1 MKTDL
6 HIRYHL
12 RTKARMST
20 NAVIHANS
28 ADIAQLSFSEPKVNK
43 QGGKGVQIRYGGQSL
58 NLRLPKMAF
67 PAGLIQRED
76 AATKNVTYTLIAS
89 LKGCDPFARE
99 RSDDS
104 TIGPLYNFMLDLQEK
119 MIVWGTENSSKLFG
133 KKRSEESIRDSFK
146 NLLSVST
153 DKQGDEYVPNG
164 KYPPSLRLK
173 IPVYDG
179 RVDMDAVDGSMNP
192 YALTPDSLQ
201 SVFPKYVQA
210 NLVITGSVYIIGQAF
225 GVSWRVK
232 NSQVF
237 QPNRQS
243 AASVFSAED
252 VEPEVEEVVPE
263 EETQAEAAPPPPAS
277 GGGGG
282 GRRRRA
288 EA

>member
-1 MKTDL
+1 
-6 HIRYHL
+6 
-12 RTKARMST
+12 MST
-20 NAVIHANS
+20 NAVIHSSNAN
-28 ADIAQLSFSEPKVNK
+28 INEVSFTEVKVNK
-43 QGGKGVQIRYGGQSL
+43 QGGKGVQLRYGGQSL
-58 NLRLPKMAF
+58 QLRLPRISF
-67 PAGLIQRED
+67 PAGVIQRED
-76 AATKNVTYTLIAS
+76 PNTKNVTYTLIAS

-99 RSDDS
+99 RSEDPA
-104 TIGPLYNFMLDLQEK
+104 IGPLYNFMLDLQEK
-119 MIVWGTENSSKLFG
+119 MVAWGTENSAKLFG

-146 NLLSVST
+146 NILSVST

-201 SVFPKYVQA
+201 SVFQKYVQA
-210 NLVITGSVYIIGQAF
+210 NLVITGSVYIIGQSF

-237 QPNRQS
+237 QQSRQS
-243 AASVFSAED
+243 AASIFTA
-252 VEPEVEEVVPE
+252 E
-263 EETQAEAAPPPPAS
+263 EETPVEEQEAPVEAEESAPAPAPVAS

>member
-1 MKTDL
+1 
-6 HIRYHL
+6 
-12 RTKARMST
+12 MST
-20 NAVIHANS
+20 NAVIHSTNANIS
-28 ADIAQLSFSEPKVNK
+28 EVSFTEVKVNK
-43 QGGKGVQIRYGGQSL
+43 QGGKGVQMRYGGQPL
-58 NLRLPKMAF
+58 QLRLPRISF

-76 AATKNVTYTLIAS
+76 PNTKNVTYTLIAS

-99 RSDDS
+99 RSEDPA
-104 TIGPLYNFMLDLQEK
+104 IGPLYNFMLDLQEK
-119 MIVWGTENSSKLFG
+119 MVAWGTENSAKLFG

-146 NLLSVST
+146 NILSVST

-201 SVFPKYVQA
+201 SVFQKYVQA
-210 NLVITGSVYIIGQAF
+210 NLVITGSIYIIGQSF

-237 QPNRQS
+237 QQSRQS
-243 AASVFSAED
+243 AASIFTAED
-252 VEPEVEEVVPE
+252 VEPQVEESQEQETAAE
-263 EETQAEAAPPPPAS
+263 ESAPAPAPAAS

>member
-1 MKTDL
+1 MV
-6 HIRYHL
+6 
-12 RTKARMST
+12 A
-20 NAVIHANS
+20 
-28 ADIAQLSFSEPKVNK
+28 
-43 QGGKGVQIRYGGQSL
+43 
-58 NLRLPKMAF
+58 
-67 PAGLIQRED
+67 
-76 AATKNVTYTLIAS
+76 
-89 LKGCDPFARE
+89 
-99 RSDDS
+99 
-104 TIGPLYNFMLDLQEK
+104 
-119 MIVWGTENSSKLFG
+119 WGTENSAKLFG

-146 NLLSVST
+146 NILSVST

-201 SVFPKYVQA
+201 SVFQKYVQA
-210 NLVITGSVYIIGQAF
+210 NLVITGSVYIIGQSF

-237 QPNRQS
+237 QQSRQS
-243 AASVFSAED
+243 AASIFTA
-252 VEPEVEEVVPE
+252 E
-263 EETQAEAAPPPPAS
+263 EETPVEEQESPVEAEESAPAPAPAAS

>member
-1 MKTDL
+1 
-6 HIRYHL
+6 
-12 RTKARMST
+12 MST
-20 NAVIHANS
+20 NAVIHSTNANIS
-28 ADIAQLSFSEPKVNK
+28 EVSFTEVKVNK
-43 QGGKGVQIRYGGQSL
+43 QGGKGVQMRYGGQPL
-58 NLRLPKMAF
+58 QLRLPRISF

-76 AATKNVTYTLIAS
+76 PNTKNVTYTLIAS

-99 RSDDS
+99 RSEDPA
-104 TIGPLYNFMLDLQEK
+104 IGPLYNFMLDLQEK
-119 MIVWGTENSSKLFG
+119 MVAWGTENSAKLFG

-146 NLLSVST
+146 NILSVST

-201 SVFPKYVQA
+201 SVFQKYVQA
-210 NLVITGSVYIIGQAF
+210 NLVITGSVYIIGQSF

-237 QPNRQS
+237 QQSRQS
-243 AASVFSAED
+243 AASIFTAED
-252 VEPEVEEVVPE
+252 VEPQVEESQE
-263 EETQAEAAPPPPAS
+263 QETAAEEAAPAPAPAAS

>member
-1 MKTDL
+1 
-6 HIRYHL
+6 
-12 RTKARMST
+12 MST
-20 NAVIHANS
+20 NAVIHSTNANIS
-28 ADIAQLSFSEPKVNK
+28 EVSFTEVKVNK
-43 QGGKGVQIRYGGQSL
+43 QGGKGVQMRYGGQPL
-58 NLRLPKMAF
+58 QLRLPRISF

-76 AATKNVTYTLIAS
+76 PNTKNVTYTLIAS

-99 RSDDS
+99 RSEDPA
-104 TIGPLYNFMLDLQEK
+104 IGPLYNFMLDLQEK
-119 MIVWGTENSSKLFG
+119 MVAWGTENSAKLFG

-146 NLLSVST
+146 NILSVST

-201 SVFPKYVQA
+201 SVFQKYVQA
-210 NLVITGSVYIIGQAF
+210 NLVITGSVYIIGQSF

-237 QPNRQS
+237 QQSRQS
-243 AASVFSAED
+243 AASIFTAED
-252 VEPEVEEVVPE
+252 VEPQVEESQEQETAAE
-263 EETQAEAAPPPPAS
+263 ESAPAPAPAAS

>member
-1 MKTDL
+1 
-6 HIRYHL
+6 
-12 RTKARMST
+12 MST
-20 NAVIHANS
+20 NAVIHANT
-28 ADIAQLSFSEPKVNK
+28 ADIAQLTFSEPKVNK
-43 QGGKGVQIRYGGQSL
+43 QGGKGVQLRYGGQSL
-58 NLRLPKMAF
+58 QIRLPRMSF

-76 AATKNVTYTLIAS
+76 VNTKNVTYTLIAS
-89 LKGCDPFARE
+89 LKGCDPYGRE
-99 RSDDS
+99 RSTDPA
-104 TIGPLYNFMLDLQEK
+104 IGPLYNFMLDLQEK
-119 MIVWGTENSSKLFG
+119 MVAWGTENSSKLFG

-146 NLLSVST
+146 SLLSVST

-201 SVFPKYVQA
+201 SVFQKYVQA
-210 NLVITGSVYIIGQAF
+210 NLVITGSVYIIGQSF

-237 QPNRQS
+237 QQSRQS
-243 AASVFSAED
+243 AASIFTAED
-252 VEPEVEEVVPE
+252 AEAPVEESQE
-263 EETQAEAAPPPPAS
+263 APPAEEQVEESAPAAG

-288 EA
+288 QA

>member
-1 MKTDL
+1 
-6 HIRYHL
+6 
-12 RTKARMST
+12 MST
-20 NAVIHANS
+20 NAVIHANT
-28 ADIAQLSFSEPKVNK
+28 ADIAQLTFSEPKVNK
-43 QGGKGVQIRYGGQSL
+43 QGGKGVQLRYGGQSL
-58 NLRLPKMAF
+58 QIRLPRMSF

-76 AATKNVTYTLIAS
+76 PNTKNVTYTLIAS
-89 LKGCDPFARE
+89 LKGCDPYGRE
-99 RSDDS
+99 RSTD
-104 TIGPLYNFMLDLQEK
+104 TAIGPLYNFMLDLQEK
-119 MIVWGTENSSKLFG
+119 MVAWGTENSSKLFG

-146 NLLSVST
+146 SLLSVST

-201 SVFPKYVQA
+201 SVFQKYVQA
-210 NLVITGSVYIIGQAF
+210 NLVITGSVYIIGQSF

-237 QPNRQS
+237 QPSRQS
-243 AASVFSAED
+243 AASIFTAED
-252 VEPEVEEVVPE
+252 AEAPVEESQEAPPAE
-263 EETQAEAAPPPPAS
+263 EQAEESAPAAA

-288 EA
+288 QA

>member
-1 MKTDL
+1 
-6 HIRYHL
+6 
-12 RTKARMST
+12 MST
-20 NAVIHANS
+20 NAVIHSTNANIS
-28 ADIAQLSFSEPKVNK
+28 EVSFTEVKVNK
-43 QGGKGVQIRYGGQSL
+43 QGGKGVQLRYGGQPL
-58 NLRLPKMAF
+58 QLRLPRISF
-67 PAGLIQRED
+67 PAGVIQRED
-76 AATKNVTYTLIAS
+76 PNTKNVTYTLIAS

-99 RSDDS
+99 RSEDPA
-104 TIGPLYNFMLDLQEK
+104 IGPLYNFMLDLQEK
-119 MIVWGTENSSKLFG
+119 MVAWGTENSAKLFG

-146 NLLSVST
+146 NILSVST

-201 SVFPKYVQA
+201 SVFQKYVQA
-210 NLVITGSVYIIGQAF
+210 NLVITGSVYIIGQSF

-237 QPNRQS
+237 QQSRQS
-243 AASVFSAED
+243 AASIFTAED
-252 VEPEVEEVVPE
+252 VEPQVEESQE
-263 EETQAEAAPPPPAS
+263 QEAAAEESAPAPAPAAS

>member
-1 MKTDL
+1 
-6 HIRYHL
+6 
-12 RTKARMST
+12 MST
-20 NAVIHANS
+20 NAVIHSTNANIS
-28 ADIAQLSFSEPKVNK
+28 EVSFSEPKINK
-43 QGGKGVQIRYGGQSL
+43 QGGKGVQMRYGGQSL
-58 NLRLPKMAF
+58 QLRLPRISF

-76 AATKNVTYTLIAS
+76 PTTKNMSYTLIAS

-99 RSDDS
+99 RSDDP

-119 MIVWGTENSSKLFG
+119 MIAWGTENSSKLFG

-146 NLLSVST
+146 TILSVST

-201 SVFPKYVQA
+201 SVFQKYVQA
-210 NLVITGSVYIIGQAF
+210 NLVITGSVYIIGQSF

-237 QPNRQS
+237 QQTRQS
-243 AASVFSAED
+243 AASIFTAED
-252 VEPEVEEVVPE
+252 SEAPV
-263 EETQAEAAPPPPAS
+263 EETQEEEQENQPEAQEVPPAA

-288 EA
+288 QA

>member
-1 MKTDL
+1 
-6 HIRYHL
+6 
-12 RTKARMST
+12 MST
-20 NAVIHANS
+20 NAVIHASN
-28 ADIAQLSFSEPKVNK
+28 ANINEISFTEVKVNK
-43 QGGKGVQIRYGGQSL
+43 QGGKGVQMRYGGQSL
-58 NLRLPKMAF
+58 QLRLPRISF

-76 AATKNVTYTLIAS
+76 PNTRNVTYTLIAS

-99 RSDDS
+99 RSEDPA
-104 TIGPLYNFMLDLQEK
+104 IGPLYNFMLDLQEK
-119 MIVWGTENSSKLFG
+119 MITWGTENSAKLFG

-146 NLLSVST
+146 NMLSVST

-201 SVFPKYVQA
+201 SVFQKYVQA
-210 NLVITGSVYIIGQAF
+210 NLVITGSVYIIGQSF

-237 QPNRQS
+237 QPSRQS
-243 AASVFSAED
+243 AASIFTAE
-252 VEPEVEEVVPE
+252 ESEAPVEEAQE
-263 EETQAEAAPPPPAS
+263 EAQEAQVEEAPPAA
-277 GGGGG
+277 GGGG

-288 EA
+288 VA